1 MKKEVET
8 DGDNGC
14 SGAGVNCEVSAGK
27 GAEGWDD
34 DGNDGV
40 EDAGA
45 TADDDDDDDDD
56 GGRGTAD
63 TCSAARDGLRDSHSA
78 ILSFKSWS
86 YLSLTSLIVAIL
98 TFGEASRQRLTRIS

>member
-14 SGAGVNCEVSAGK
+14 SRAGVNCEVSAGK

-40 EDAGA
+40 EGAGA
-45 TADDDDDDDDD
+45 TTDDDDDDDE
-56 GGRGTAD
+56 GSGTAD
-63 TCSAARDGLRDSHSA
+63 TRSAARDGLRDSHSA

>member
-14 SGAGVNCEVSAGK
+14 SRAGANCEVNAGK

-34 DGNDGV
+34 DGTDGE

-45 TADDDDDDDDD
+45 TADDDDDDDDE
-56 GGRGTAD
+56 GRGPAD
-63 TCSAARDGLRDSHSA
+63 TCSTARDGLRDFHSA